1 MGDIFDEVVAM
12 DDVDAETT
20 DTSGD
25 AHFNEAELDDIM
37 AEIDNLEKDFEA
49 EVVAAPAA
57 ITTDAEVEIAEE
69 VEAPVEEMEMSA
81 ADEIVSEVV
90 VEEIPEEVTVEMAV
104 EEKAPIAEKVV
115 EVAPAATKVLS
126 FEKKPSAPAP
136 TPALSSSSTSNVALS
151 ATGNMALNL
160 TFKIGEEN
168 ATLVID
174 QEKGLLVSFSGVEL
188 SLHAEK
194 GCTVEMANGVL
205 FTVPVQTGASSAN
218 KKSA

>member
-12 DDVDAETT
+12 DDADAEMATET
-20 DTSGD
+20 VEGSGD

-49 EVVAAPAA
+49 EVVVAAQ
-57 ITTDAEVEIAEE
+57 TAEE
-69 VEAPVEEMEMSA
+69 LQTDPEITMSSEVISEDISEDITEHIPVEMA
-81 ADEIVSEVV
+81 AEKI
-90 VEEIPEEVTVEMAV
+90 EEIPV
-104 EEKAPIAEKVV
+104 
-115 EVAPAATKVLS
+115 ATKVLS
-126 FEKKPSAPAP
+126 FEKKAPP
-136 TPALSSSSTSNVALS
+136 TMPELQTTTTSNVALS

-205 FTVPVQTGASSAN
+205 FTVPVQSGVAASK